1 MTSHRSLGPTP
12 GRPLSGGPQE
22 SSDASASHG
31 SEGHRALLADAL
43 EHSVIPRLLQAHG
56 HSDGDADGDAPD
68 FADQTGR
75 PISRDDVRELV
86 RLLLLPDDMPARA
99 AVKAFRMRGV
109 PRSLLCTDLMVP
121 AARLLG
127 ELWEQ
132 DLCTFVDVTVAVG
145 RLQQALRDMSA
156 GLAFRPADSES
167 VRRVLLVPAPGEQHT
182 FGLVMVSEF
191 FREAGWEVTGGPHP
205 QLDPVAQVRKEWVDV
220 VGFTLAGELHLASLT
235 AAIAAVRKAS
245 LNPRVGIIVGGPQFL
260 LNPGLARE
268 VGADALAIDGSL
280 APSIAEKLV
289 ETRAKTC

>member
-56 HSDGDADGDAPD
+56 HSDADDDAPD
-68 FADQTGR
+68 FAEQTGR

-86 RLLLLPDDMPARA
+86 RLLLLPDDLPARA

-109 PRSLLCTDLMVP
+109 PRVLLCTDLLVP

-156 GLAFRPADSES
+156 GLAFRPADGES

-205 QLDPVAQVRKEWVDV
+205 QLDPVAQVRREWVDV

-245 LNPRVGIIVGGPQFL
+245 LNPRVGILVGGPQFL

>member
-1 MTSHRSLGPTP
+1 M
-12 GRPLSGGPQE
+12 
-22 SSDASASHG
+22 
-31 SEGHRALLADAL
+31 
-43 EHSVIPRLLQAHG
+43 
-56 HSDGDADGDAPD
+56 
-68 FADQTGR
+68 
-75 PISRDDVRELV
+75 
-86 RLLLLPDDMPARA
+86 
-99 AVKAFRMRGV
+99 
-109 PRSLLCTDLMVP
+109 
-121 AARLLG
+121 
-127 ELWEQ
+127 WEQ

-156 GLAFRPADSES
+156 GLAFRPADGES

-245 LNPRVGIIVGGPQFL
+245 LNPRVGILVGGPQFL

-280 APSIAEKLV
+280 APSIADKLV
-289 ETRAKTC
+289 ETRAETC

>member
-22 SSDASASHG
+22 SPDASASQG
-31 SEGHRALLADAL
+31 PEGHRALLADAL

-56 HSDGDADGDAPD
+56 HSDDDGDAPD
-68 FADQTGR
+68 FADQTSR

-86 RLLLLPDDMPARA
+86 RQLLLPDDLPARA

-109 PRSLLCTDLMVP
+109 PRTLLCTDLMVP

-167 VRRVLLVPAPGEQHT
+167 VRRVLLVPAPGE
-182 FGLVMVSEF
+182 
-191 FREAGWEVTGGPHP
+191 P
-205 QLDPVAQVRKEWVDV
+205 
-220 VGFTLAGELHLASLT
+220 
-235 AAIAAVRKAS
+235 
-245 LNPRVGIIVGGPQFL
+245 
-260 LNPGLARE
+260 
-268 VGADALAIDGSL
+268 
-280 APSIAEKLV
+280 
-289 ETRAKTC
+289 

>member
-1 MTSHRSLGPTP
+1 MTSHRSLGPSP

-22 SSDASASHG
+22 GSDASASRG
-31 SEGHRALLADAL
+31 PDGHRALLADAL

-56 HSDGDADGDAPD
+56 HGEAGSDQPD

-75 PISRDDVRELV
+75 PISGDDVRELV
-86 RLLLLPDDMPARA
+86 RLLLEPDDMPARA
-99 AVKAFRMRGV
+99 AVEAFRLHGV
-109 PRSLLCTDLMVP
+109 PRALLCTDLLVP

-127 ELWEQ
+127 EMWDQ

-145 RLQQALRDMSA
+145 RLQQALRDISA
-156 GLAFRPADSES
+156 GQASPPADGES

-205 QLDPVAQVRKEWVDV
+205 QLDPVAMVRRDWVDV
-220 VGFTLAGELHLASLT
+220 VGFTLAGEIHLASLT
-235 AAIAAVRKAS
+235 AAITAVRKAS
-245 LNPRVGIIVGGPQFL
+245 LNPRVGILVGGPQFL

-280 APSIAEKLV
+280 APSIADKLV